1 MCEGGREKIS
11 FLMKMETRMISLK
24 LKEHW
29 ENPNFFKKKDN
40 KKTKKHSVK
49 KNSPDRLIRTLI
61 W

>member
-29 ENPNFFKKKDN
+29 ENPIFF
-40 KKTKKHSVK
+40 
-49 KNSPDRLIRTLI
+49 
-61 W
+61 